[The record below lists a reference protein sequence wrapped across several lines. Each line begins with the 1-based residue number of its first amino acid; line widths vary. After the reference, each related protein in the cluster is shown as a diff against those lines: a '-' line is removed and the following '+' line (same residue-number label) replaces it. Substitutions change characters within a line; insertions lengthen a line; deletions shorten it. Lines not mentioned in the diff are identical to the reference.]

1 MTKSTKHNKPSMFPE
16 VPFGSRLSIK
26 HNLKIWQN
34 EIRINLVLRISMGKQ
49 ILPSVKN
56 KIYSTNDGLLANDCS
71 FDQLVDTVSESL
83 AKIGKNIG
91 TDKVNNL
98 DDIYVRA
105 NPAELDSEDCYP
117 CNDLENKFLVNVAI

>member
-1 MTKSTKHNKPSMFPE
+1 MFPE

-56 KIYSTNDGLLANDCS
+56 KIYSTNDDLLANDCS

-83 AKIGKNIG
+83 AKIGGK
-91 TDKVNNL
+91 L
-98 DDIYVRA
+98 
-105 NPAELDSEDCYP
+105 ELI
-117 CNDLENKFLVNVAI
+117 KFITWMIFMFEQTLLS